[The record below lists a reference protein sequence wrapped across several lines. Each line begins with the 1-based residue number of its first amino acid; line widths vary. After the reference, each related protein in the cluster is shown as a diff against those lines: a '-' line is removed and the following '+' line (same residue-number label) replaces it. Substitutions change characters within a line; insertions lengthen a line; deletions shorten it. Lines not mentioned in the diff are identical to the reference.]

1 LLFIVP
7 VIVTVNEPAYDVD
20 VHDITLVVAEKL
32 INVAAD
38 GVIVDV

>member
-20 VHDITLVVAEKL
+20 VHDITPVEKL
-32 INVAAD
+32 INVAPI
-38 GVIVDV
+38 GVIVDE

>member
-7 VIVTVNEPAYDVD
+7 VIVTVNEPDYDVD
-20 VHDITLVVAEKL
+20 VHDITLFDYEKL

-38 GVIVDV
+38 SVIVDV